1 MKQVILAVL
10 LFSSLTTYAQ
20 NIQVNEEPNIT
31 RMMAIYAN
39 VNKIKTAEQTFD
51 GFRIQLAA
59 TTDRRKVDQ
68 MQEAFRARYPEVYV
82 GWSQAQPYYRVRV
95 GGFQNRNDATK
106 FMQNIKKDYPDA
118 YIVQDKIKTTELTAL

>member
-1 MKQVILAVL
+1 MKQVILTVL
-10 LFSSLTTYAQ
+10 LFSSITTYAQ

-68 MQEAFRARYPEVYV
+68 IQEAFRARYPEVYV